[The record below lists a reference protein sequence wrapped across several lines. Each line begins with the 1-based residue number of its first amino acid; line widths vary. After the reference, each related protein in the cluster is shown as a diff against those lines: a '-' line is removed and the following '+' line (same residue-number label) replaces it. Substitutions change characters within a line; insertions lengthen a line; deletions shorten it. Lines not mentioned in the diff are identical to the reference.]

1 MSLVDL
7 DKVRNFGFGGFG
19 GFDPN
24 REMTR
29 FPGKFFF
36 YKTFP
41 SKRSTTRSC
50 KNSCFNSFETS
61 MTFASFLCAVDLVD
75 LEHNTFGGFGR
86 FSEDLVDLAKR
97 WIWTF
102 APNPPPRLYKTRKV
116 DLDSVTEKLS
126 KTLEV
131 DLVDLNSKFA
141 KTPKVDLKG
150 FEHRCDIWRSRR
162 RYASFSETIDESR

>member
-1 MSLVDL
+1 
-7 DKVRNFGFGGFG
+7 
-19 GFDPN
+19 
-24 REMTR
+24 
-29 FPGKFFF
+29 
-36 YKTFP
+36 
-41 SKRSTTRSC
+41 
-50 KNSCFNSFETS
+50 

-102 APNPPPRLYKTRKV
+102 APNPPPRLYKIRKV

-131 DLVDLNSKFA
+131 DLVDLDSKFA

-150 FEHRCDIWRSRR
+150 FEHRCDIWRSRCASVSVTNPKFESHMDKFLAPLR
-162 RYASFSETIDESR
+162 KVTSVPGRSQWSPVRYHP

>member
-1 MSLVDL
+1 
-7 DKVRNFGFGGFG
+7 
-19 GFDPN
+19 
-24 REMTR
+24 
-29 FPGKFFF
+29 
-36 YKTFP
+36 
-41 SKRSTTRSC
+41 
-50 KNSCFNSFETS
+50 

-116 DLDSVTEKLS
+116 DLDSVTEKLA

-131 DLVDLNSKFA
+131 DLVDLDFKFA
-141 KTPKVDLKG
+141 KTSKVDLKG
-150 FEHRCDIWRSRR
+150 FEHRCDIWRSRGKHR
-162 RYASFSETIDESR
+162 SHAGISNVSNCIGKLFRVRPDKSSWIVSFSKV

>member
-1 MSLVDL
+1 
-7 DKVRNFGFGGFG
+7 
-19 GFDPN
+19 
-24 REMTR
+24 
-29 FPGKFFF
+29 
-36 YKTFP
+36 
-41 SKRSTTRSC
+41 
-50 KNSCFNSFETS
+50 
-61 MTFASFLCAVDLVD
+61 MTFTSFLCAVDLVD
-75 LEHNTFGGFGR
+75 LDHNTFGGFGR

-131 DLVDLNSKFA
+131 DLVDLDFKFA

-150 FEHRCDIWRSRR
+150 FEHRCDIWRSRWTR
-162 RYASFSETIDESR
+162 EAGKDRPDRNVFRDRTIPSKSIL